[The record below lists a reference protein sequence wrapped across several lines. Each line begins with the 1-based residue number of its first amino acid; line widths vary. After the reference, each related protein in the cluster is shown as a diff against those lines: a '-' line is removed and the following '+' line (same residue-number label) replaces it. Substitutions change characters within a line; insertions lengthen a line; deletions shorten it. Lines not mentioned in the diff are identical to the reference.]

1 MWFRSL
7 HDPTKGSEN
16 NGKNTYAGVNSIP
29 NASSIPLGYCVRFH
43 SGNTCYLPCKYNH
56 NCYACNRSHPANKC
70 WNLHAGVLRC
80 LQWEAHIVHHP
91 NLLTDILFVAKVMHT
106 DSRQEFQEPIKHQ
119 QYNPFPCQIFASE
132 LPTPIR

>member
-1 MWFRSL
+1 MIQPRAVKTMVKILMLVLIVYLMHHLYRWDIVSVFIVETL
-7 HDPTKGSEN
+7 V
-16 NGKNTYAGVNSIP
+16 TY
-29 NASSIPLGYCVRFH
+29 F
-43 SGNTCYLPCKYNH
+43 
-56 NCYACNRSHPANKC
+56 ANIIITAM
-70 WNLHAGVLRC
+70 HAIGHIQQINVGTYMRGVLRC